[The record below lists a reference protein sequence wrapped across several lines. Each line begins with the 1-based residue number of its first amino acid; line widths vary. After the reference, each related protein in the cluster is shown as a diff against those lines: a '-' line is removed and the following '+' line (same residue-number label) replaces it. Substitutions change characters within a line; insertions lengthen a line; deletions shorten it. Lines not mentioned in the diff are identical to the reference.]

1 MRVLVV
7 EDERTMADA
16 IARGLRREGLAVD
29 VAYDGS
35 IGHEMAMVT
44 RYDVVVLDRD
54 LPGVHGDKICA
65 DLVAS
70 GALTRVLMLTASGTV
85 ADRVEGLQLGAD
97 DYLPKPFAFDELV
110 ARVRALGRR
119 ATPAAPPVLVA
130 ADVVLDQTQR
140 TVTRAGEPLDLTRKE
155 FGILEEL
162 LKARGGVVSS
172 EELLERVW
180 DANTDPFTTTVRVTM
195 MTLRKKLGDPPLIET
210 VVGVGY
216 RVPARARLGRP
227 PSEPVTAMTY
237 DARRRPALVPADAAA
252 ATDAAQRG
260 PAGGRRAGA
269 GVAGLV
275 PGGGR
280 ARLGAAAAQATG
292 WSTPTG
298 PTSTRPAGRPAALL
312 GRGELLL
319 EGLLA
324 VFAVSVI
331 GVAGAYVVAGRA
343 LRPLQQ
349 VTSTA
354 QHLTGDTLDQR
365 IRYVGADDEVAEL
378 AATFDAMLDR
388 INITFETQKRFVA
401 NASHE
406 LRTPLA
412 VMRTEVDVTLAD
424 PDADLAEYRRMAKVV
439 RDGSDRANALVDAL
453 LVLARSEAQA
463 GRRLSKKVPSD
474 LSSGVSSALSAMRKE
489 ADRIHL
495 EIDTD
500 LEPAPVVGD
509 PGLLDRLAGNLLEN
523 AVRYNHLHGQIWVR
537 TGGDAEHSWLVV
549 KNTGFEVEPADVP
562 GLFEPFRR
570 GGRERTG
577 GRGSGLGLSI
587 VRAVAEAHGGT
598 VTAAANPDGGLEVT
612 VTLPSAATTPVVTAS
627 AAVPTTTS

>member
-1 MRVLVV
+1 MTL
-7 EDERTMADA
+7 
-16 IARGLRREGLAVD
+16 
-29 VAYDGS
+29 YD
-35 IGHEMAMVT
+35 
-44 RYDVVVLDRD
+44 
-54 LPGVHGDKICA
+54 
-65 DLVAS
+65 
-70 GALTRVLMLTASGTV
+70 
-85 ADRVEGLQLGAD
+85 
-97 DYLPKPFAFDELV
+97 
-110 ARVRALGRR
+110 
-119 ATPAAPPVLVA
+119 
-130 ADVVLDQTQR
+130 
-140 TVTRAGEPLDLTRKE
+140 
-155 FGILEEL
+155 
-162 LKARGGVVSS
+162 ARGGQRWFRPTLRLRLT
-172 EELLERVW
+172 LLNGVLLVGGALLLVLLAWFLVGHALDSAPPLPEGTRLV
-180 DANTDPFTTTVRVTM
+180 DANGADVDP
-195 MTLRKKLGDPPLIET
+195 
-210 VVGVGY
+210 
-216 RVPARARLGRP
+216 
-227 PSEPVTAMTY
+227 
-237 DARRRPALVPADAAA
+237 
-252 ATDAAQRG
+252 
-260 PAGGRRAGA
+260 
-269 GVAGLV
+269 
-275 PGGGR
+275 
-280 ARLGAAAAQATG
+280 TG
-292 WSTPTG
+292 WKAS
-298 PTSTRPAGRPAALL
+298 LL
-312 GRGELLL
+312 SSARGELLL
-319 EGLLA
+319 EGVLA
-324 VFAVSVI
+324 VFAVGVI

-388 INITFETQKRFVA
+388 INTTFETQKRFVA

-453 LVLARSEAQA
+453 LVLARSEAQS
-463 GRRLSKKVPSD
+463 GRRLSKKVLSD

-612 VTLPSAATTPVVTAS
+612 VTLPSAAATPVVTAS